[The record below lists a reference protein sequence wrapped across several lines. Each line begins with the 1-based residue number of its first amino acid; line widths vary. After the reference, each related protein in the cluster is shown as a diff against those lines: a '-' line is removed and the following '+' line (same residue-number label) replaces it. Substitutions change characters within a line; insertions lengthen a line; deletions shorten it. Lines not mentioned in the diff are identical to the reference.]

1 MSTRLPAY
9 QDEAITVYQGDV
21 CQLLAEL
28 PASSV
33 DCCVTSPPYW
43 GLRDYGIPPQV
54 WGGDRGCRHDWSRIE
69 DGRGKEVLPVEDSAL
84 GSGPFCS
91 RCGAWRGHLGLEPT
105 PDLFVEHMVDVFREV
120 RRVLK
125 PSGTLWL
132 NLGDCYNAGTSA
144 RRQPSLDR
152 VGYWQAAGSMGDRR
166 VKADG
171 LKPKDLVG
179 IPWRV
184 ALALQ
189 SDGWYLRADI
199 VWAKPNPMPES
210 ISDRPTRAHEYV
222 FLLSR
227 SARYF
232 YDAEAVREPAVSTA
246 MKTPSGW
253 DTAPGGHGS
262 FHRSGRGSAGHLSVQ
277 VPADRRS
284 RNRRTVWTIPTQP
297 YRGAHFATF
306 PERLVEPCVLAGTSA
321 AGCCSNCGTPWR
333 RLIDVAYRNPGN
345 RTTNGPR
352 SLDRRSET
360 AGFAVRRERMA
371 TTAGWVPGCSCDA
384 PPVAALVL
392 DPFAGSGTT
401 LAVAKRLGRSG
412 LGIELNRDYIG
423 LLRARCRAVVSTPDQ
438 EAV

>member
-21 CQLLAEL
+21 RQLLAEL
-28 PASSV
+28 PESSV

-54 WGGDRGCRHDWSRIE
+54 WGGDPGCRHDWNRME
-69 DGRGKEVLPVEDSAL
+69 GGRGKEVLPFEDSAL
-84 GSGPFCS
+84 RSPVSAKDGHRAATEEGSFCS

-105 PDLFVEHMVDVFREV
+105 PDLYVEHMVDVFREV

-132 NLGDCYNAGTSA
+132 NLGDCYNAGTTA

-232 YDAEAVREPAVSTA
+232 YDAEAIREPAVSTA

-253 DTAPGGHGS
+253 DTSPVGMARSIGADVALGANSASRCQPIAAAGTGG
-262 FHRSGRGSAGHLSVQ
+262 RSGRSRLSPTAGPTSPPFRSGWSSHAYLLAPAPLAAAPTAGHL
-277 VPADRRS
+277 
-284 RNRRTVWTIPTQP
+284 
-297 YRGAHFATF
+297 G
-306 PERLVEPCVLAGTSA
+306 G
-321 AGCCSNCGTPWR
+321 G
-333 RLIDVAYRNPGN
+333 
-345 RTTNGPR
+345 
-352 SLDRRSET
+352 
-360 AGFAVRRERMA
+360 
-371 TTAGWVPGCSCDA
+371 
-384 PPVAALVL
+384 
-392 DPFAGSGTT
+392 
-401 LAVAKRLGRSG
+401 
-412 LGIELNRDYIG
+412 
-423 LLRARCRAVVSTPDQ
+423 
-438 EAV
+438 